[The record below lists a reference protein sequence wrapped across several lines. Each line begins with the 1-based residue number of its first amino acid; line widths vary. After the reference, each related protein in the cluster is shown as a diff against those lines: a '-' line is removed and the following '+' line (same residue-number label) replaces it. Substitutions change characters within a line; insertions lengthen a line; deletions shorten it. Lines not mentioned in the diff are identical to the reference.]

1 MTHFLFYD
9 FETSGLA
16 IGFDQVLQIGA
27 IACDPDLRPVP
38 EARMN
43 ARCRLMPHV
52 IPSPTALYVTR
63 LHPDR
68 LDEPETR
75 HWDLMAEFERFAS
88 RHGPATFIGHNS
100 LGFDESVL
108 RHARFQSLLDPYLT
122 NKHGNR
128 RGDTMRFARAVWLFR
143 PGEIDLPV
151 TDSGR
156 PSFKLGLLAATNGI
170 AFDAADAH
178 DALYDVEK
186 TAELAAMIRERSPA
200 VWRAMLDN
208 TAKQN
213 AERLMRDNP
222 VFAAGHVDRFNT
234 LSAWAGSLI
243 GTFQSEAAVL
253 DLATDP
259 DDLTPRPV
267 EELID
272 LIGTDPAQPI
282 KPMRLNAQP
291 YAVPLDVPSEGYF
304 ARLSTL
310 DRAEW
315 HRRAERLA
323 ANGRLRQKI
332 LEAMSKRFADR
343 EPSPHVEGRL
353 YDGFIPRHD
362 EPLMARFRDAP
373 PEERQELIGQFED
386 KRLAS
391 FARRIVYFDSPHALP
406 AGTVAKLDA
415 WKRARLVEA
424 AEVPWTTLPAARA
437 ELATLRETEG
447 NDPLFDAID
456 AYLDRREAALSA

>member
-16 IGFDQVLQIGA
+16 IGFDQVLQVGA
-27 IACDPDLRPVP
+27 IACDANLTPIPD
-38 EARMN
+38 ARLDE
-43 ARCRLMPHV
+43 RCRLMPHV

-63 LHPDR
+63 VHPDR

-75 HWDLMAEFERFAS
+75 HWELMQRFERFAAPY
-88 RHGPATFIGHNS
+88 GPAVFIGHNS

-143 PGEIDLPV
+143 PGEIELP
-151 TDSGR
+151 TGESGR
-156 PSFKLGLLAATNGI
+156 PSFKLGALAAANGI

-186 TAELAAMIRERSPA
+186 TAELAAAIRARSPA
-200 VWRAMLDN
+200 VWQVMLDN

-213 AERLMRDNP
+213 AERLVRDNP
-222 VFAAGHVDRFNT
+222 IFAAGHVDRFNGMG
-234 LSAWAGSLI
+234 AWVGSLI

-259 DDLTPRPV
+259 DDLAGHSV
-267 EELID
+267 EELISM
-272 LIGTDPAQPI
+272 IGTAPNQPI

-291 YAVPLDVPSEGYF
+291 YIAPIDLPSADYF
-304 ARLSTL
+304 ARLPAL
-310 DRAEW
+310 GEAEW
-315 HRRAERLA
+315 RRRAERLA
-323 ANGRLRQKI
+323 GNGRLRQKI
-332 LEAMSKRFADR
+332 LEAMSRRWEDR
-343 EPSPHVEGRL
+343 APSPHVEDRL
-353 YDGFIPRHD
+353 YDGFIPRGD
-362 EPLMARFRDAP
+362 EPLMARFLDAP

-406 AGTVAKLDA
+406 EGTVEKLDA
-415 WKRARLVEA
+415 WRRERLLGDG
-424 AEVPWTTLPAARA
+424 EVPWTTLPAARA
-437 ELATLRETEG
+437 ELAELRASEG
-447 NDPLFDAID
+447 DDPLFDAIA
-456 AYLDRREAALSA
+456 AYLDRKADALST